1 MIFFGCM
8 KSIFH
13 ISLLYQNTFSTSN
26 FQAWELYFG
35 NITIKNKINAMSFTH
50 TVKTKKNIDDVIT
63 TVTENLKEIGFGVLG
78 TLDFKKI
85 LSEKGLEFSNNYK
98 LMEVCHPS
106 LAKQVLEANPDLGLL
121 LPCTIAVY
129 QKDDENFISL
139 ARPTALLAMASDSS
153 LKFSGEEIENN
164 LIRIIENSK

>member
-1 MIFFGCM
+1 M
-8 KSIFH
+8 
-13 ISLLYQNTFSTSN
+13 
-26 FQAWELYFG
+26 
-35 NITIKNKINAMSFTH
+35 MSFTH
-50 TVKTKKNIDDVIT
+50 TVKTQKSIEEVIT
-63 TVTENLKEIGFGVLG
+63 NLTEGLKEIGFGVLE

-85 LSEKGLEFSNNYK
+85 LSDKGLEFSNNYR

-129 QKDDENFISL
+129 QKDNENFISL
-139 ARPTALLAMASDSS
+139 AKPTSLLAMASDQN

-164 LIRIIENSK
+164 LIKVIEKIK